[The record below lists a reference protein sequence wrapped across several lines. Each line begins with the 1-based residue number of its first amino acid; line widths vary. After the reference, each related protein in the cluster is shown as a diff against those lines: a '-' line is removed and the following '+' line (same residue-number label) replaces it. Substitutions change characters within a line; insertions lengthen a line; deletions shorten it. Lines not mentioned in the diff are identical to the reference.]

1 MIARQTRWSKKKKRK
16 EKKADPVFESVCQN
30 KIITDMQ
37 YTKEKEFHAETAVC
51 CNLEN
56 LQCQDSNKS
65 GVMRSTLLYYSKRKW
80 TLKSHQ
86 CLQSGDKEQS
96 SLCLWQMNLRLNL
109 TFEPQREKKH
119 IYVYT

>member
-1 MIARQTRWSKKKKRK
+1 
-16 EKKADPVFESVCQN
+16 
-30 KIITDMQ
+30 
-37 YTKEKEFHAETAVC
+37 
-51 CNLEN
+51 
-56 LQCQDSNKS
+56 
-65 GVMRSTLLYYSKRKW
+65 MRSTLLYYSKRKW

-109 TFEPQREKKH
+109 TFEPQREKKY